1 MSDWSSDVC
10 SSDLQL
16 ACADLVLLNKAD
28 LLDDAATL
36 RVQADVAAHLR
47 PGVKTMLLQHG
58 VIDAAVLLGLQA
70 AAEDDIA
77 ARRSHHDS
85 EDGEHDHDDFAS
97 FAVSLPEQADPQA
110 LLNLLAPVIA
120 RHYIPLGKGFVAVAG
135 KPKPLGLQGGR

>member
-1 MSDWSSDVC
+1 
-10 SSDLQL
+10 
-16 ACADLVLLNKAD
+16 
-28 LLDDAATL
+28 
-36 RVQADVAAHLR
+36 
-47 PGVKTMLLQHG
+47 MLLQHG

-110 LLNLLAPVIA
+110 LLNRLAPVIA
-120 RHYIPLGKGFVAVAG
+120 RHEILRVGLEERRLGKGCG
-135 KPKPLGLQGGR
+135 KTCRSWWSPDH